1 MDVRKITAFVI
12 ATVFSIFFL
21 QPKTAN
27 ADITF
32 NFTGTCT
39 LDCTG
44 TVTATLDLQNYTIGN
59 PLNNMNFVSFA
70 YHSSVFPNITVNG
83 GNFGGLFGQFNS
95 LPGAASVNIISI
107 RPSQFQFISAT
118 DGTWCAALSCSGDD
132 GVNGT
137 WSVAPAVPL
146 PGALPLFATG
156 LGALGLL
163 GWRRKRK
170 AVAPS
175 D

>member
-1 MDVRKITAFVI
+1 MRKITAFVI
-12 ATVFSIFFL
+12 AAVFSIFFL

-27 ADITF
+27 ADTTF

-44 TVTATLDLQNYTIGN
+44 TVTATLVLQNYTIGN

-95 LPGAASVNIISI
+95 LPGPANVNLIGNG
-107 RPSQFQFISAT
+107 FQFISGFVT
-118 DGTWCAALSCSGDD
+118 NDGWCAGLSCSGDF
-132 GVNGT
+132 GKNGQ
-137 WSVAPAVPL
+137 WSVVPL
-146 PGALPLFATG
+146 PTTLPLFATG
-156 LGALGLL
+156 LGALGFLS
-163 GWRRKRK
+163 WRRKRK
-170 AVAPS
+170 AAA
-175 D
+175 

>member
-12 ATVFSIFFL
+12 AAAFLIFFL

-27 ADITF
+27 ADTTF

-44 TVTATLDLQNYTIGN
+44 TVTATLVLQNYTIGN

-83 GNFGGLFGQFNS
+83 GNFGGLSGQFNS
-95 LPGAASVNIISI
+95 LPGTAVINLVSSA
-107 RPSQFQFISAT
+107 PEFQFIS
-118 DGTWCAALSCSGDD
+118 GFVSPGGWCAGISCSGDF
-132 GVNGT
+132 GVNGQ

-146 PGALPLFATG
+146 PAAFPLFATG

-170 AVAPS
+170 AA
-175 D
+175 